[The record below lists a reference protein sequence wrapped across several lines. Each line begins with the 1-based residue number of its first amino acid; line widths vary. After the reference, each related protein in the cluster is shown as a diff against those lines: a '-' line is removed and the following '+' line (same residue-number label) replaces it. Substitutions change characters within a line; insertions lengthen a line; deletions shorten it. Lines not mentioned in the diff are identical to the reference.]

1 MTDFVDLFS
10 GIGGMRLGF
19 EAAGGNCVFSSEIDQ
34 PARDTY
40 RENFGDEPHGDIKL
54 IGADQVPQHDIL
66 LAGFPCQP
74 FSIAGVSKLGSMG
87 REHGFLDKTK
97 GTLFFDICRILQH
110 HKPPAFLLENVKGL
124 LWHDEGR
131 TIETIMKTLEKDLGY
146 TVKVDVINSDAFV
159 PQRRERVFIVGFR
172 EDLGIEF
179 VFPELPEPSRVLA
192 DILEEDVDP
201 KYTLND
207 HLWNYHQERKRAQK
221 EKGNGFGYRIF
232 DSEDTSG
239 TLSARYYKDG
249 SDIPLSQADGN
260 PRMLTP
266 RECARLMGFP
276 DDFKLNKSEVQS
288 YKQLGNAVVPPVV
301 EAIAREIAL
310 EITVGQAP
318 QN

>member
-19 EAAGGNCVFSSEIDQ
+19 EAAGGNCVFSCEIDQ
-34 PARDTY
+34 SARETY

-54 IGADQVPQHDIL
+54 IETDQVPQHDIL

-97 GTLFFDICRILQH
+97 GTLFFDICRILRH
-110 HKPPAFLLENVKGL
+110 HKPRAFLLENVKGL

-131 TIETIMKTLEKDLGY
+131 TFKTILKTLKDLGY
-146 TVKVDVINSDAFV
+146 TVSHQVVNSVAFV
-159 PQRRERVFIVGFR
+159 PQRRERIFIVGFK
-172 EDLGIEF
+172 DGTEF
-179 VFPELPEPSRVLA
+179 SFPELPEPSRVLL

-207 HLWNYHQERKRAQK
+207 HLWNYHQERKRVQK
-221 EKGNGFGYRIF
+221 ERGNGFGYRIF
-232 DSEDTSG
+232 HPTETSG

-249 SDIPLSQADGN
+249 SDILLHQGDNN

-276 DDFKLNKSEVQS
+276 DDFKLNKSENQS
-288 YKQLGNAVVPPVV
+288 YKQLGNAVVPSVV
-301 EAIAREIAL
+301 EAIAREIIIQL
-310 EITVGQAP
+310 MPRQSPKTKI
-318 QN
+318 

>member
-1 MTDFVDLFS
+1 MDFIDLFS

-19 EAAGGNCVFSSEIDQ
+19 ESADARCLFSSEIDKHAQ
-34 PARDTY
+34 DTY
-40 RENFGDEPHGDIKL
+40 EENFGEKPHGDIKE
-54 IGADQVPQHDIL
+54 IAAEEIPQHDLL

-110 HKPPAFLLENVKGL
+110 HKPRAFLLENVKGL

-131 TIETIMKTLEKDLGY
+131 TFETILETLKDLGY
-146 TVKVDVINSDAFV
+146 TVSYQVINSVAFV
-159 PQRRERVFIVGFR
+159 PQRRERIFIVGFK
-172 EDLGIEF
+172 DGTEF
-179 VFPELPEPSRVLA
+179 SFPELPESSRVLL

-207 HLWNYHQERKRAQK
+207 HLWNYHQERKRVQK
-221 EKGNGFGYRIF
+221 ERGNGFGYRMF
-232 DSEDTSG
+232 GPEDTSG

-249 SDIPLSQADGN
+249 SDILLSQGGGN

-301 EAIAREIAL
+301 EALAKEMIPLITATLAL
-310 EITVGQAP
+310 P
-318 QN
+318 N

>member
-1 MTDFVDLFS
+1 MADFIDLFS

-34 PARDTY
+34 SARDTY
-40 RENFGDEPHGDIKL
+40 RENFGDEPHGDIRL
-54 IGADQVPQHDIL
+54 IEADQVPRHDIL

-110 HKPPAFLLENVKGL
+110 HEPRAFLLENVKGL

-131 TIETIMKTLEKDLGY
+131 TFETILTTLKDLGY
-146 TVKVDVINSDAFV
+146 TVSYQVINSVAFV
-159 PQRRERVFIVGFR
+159 PQRRERVFIVGLRR
-172 EDLGIEF
+172 ESDIEF
-179 VFPELPEPSRVLA
+179 RFPELPESSRVLL

-207 HLWNYHQERKRAQK
+207 HLWNYHRERKRAQR
-221 EKGNGFGYRIF
+221 EKGNGFGYRMF
-232 DSEDTSG
+232 GPEDTSG

-249 SDIPLSQADGN
+249 SDILLSQGDGN

-276 DDFKLNKSEVQS
+276 DDFRLNKSEVQS
-288 YKQLGNAVVPPVV
+288 YKQLGNAVVPPVIV
-301 EAIAREIAL
+301 AIAKEMIPQ
-310 EITVGQAP
+310 ITACQSP